1 MERDVNKSRNRYL
14 EKSFM
19 NVNLLRATLAK
30 YDEKDDP
37 YKIDW
42 VYLNANLKFL
52 KLINILNL

>member
-37 YKIDW
+37 YKID
-42 VYLNANLKFL
+42 
-52 KLINILNL
+52 